1 MYLNLGDDNLNRVV
15 CYNIPQL
22 GIFDAESPVDVGL
35 TDYRLDFLVDWSPA
49 PAGVAGSATR
59 GAVHVLVEP
68 FGHCVVLNHLD
79 AGGL

>member
-35 TDYRLDFLVDWSPA
+35 TDYRLDFLVD
-49 PAGVAGSATR
+49 
-59 GAVHVLVEP
+59 
-68 FGHCVVLNHLD
+68 
-79 AGGL
+79 